1 MLCLV
6 GLQKAGVTISEC
18 GIIVDSLVSLS
29 SLYESHSGGTNPY
42 G

>member
-1 MLCLV
+1 MLRHF

-18 GIIVDSLVSLS
+18 GILVDSIVSLS
-29 SLYESHSGGTNPY
+29 SLNESHLGGTNSN